1 MQAFGFLA
9 RKVGALF
16 FEEIGAL
23 LDFLVGRADDEFFGF
38 GYALFGGLGV
48 GAALILTAFVL
59 ALPKRAALVFRLPLF
74 TVSTANGASA
84 ARQHF
89 GKQSAMP
96 NSTRD
101 LATSRRRS
109 ICVALNDVS
118 GCLNLR
124 HCVYNNRLCQS
135 FNQSRPHEIGSL
147 KI

>member
-59 ALPKRAALVFRLPLF
+59 ALPKRAALVFRLPL
-74 TVSTANGASA
+74 AW
-84 ARQHF
+84 
-89 GKQSAMP
+89 
-96 NSTRD
+96 RD
-101 LATSRRRS
+101 GGDFRAGLLAEMSSR
-109 ICVALNDVS
+109 
-118 GCLNLR
+118 
-124 HCVYNNRLCQS
+124 
-135 FNQSRPHEIGSL
+135 
-147 KI
+147 

>member
-59 ALPKRAALVFRLPLF
+59 ALPKRAALVFRLPF
-74 TVSTANGASA
+74 WGGGFSFAETCFARFQA
-84 ARQHF
+84 AF
-89 GKQSAMP
+89 GW
-96 NSTRD
+96 
-101 LATSRRRS
+101 
-109 ICVALNDVS
+109 CVIV
-118 GCLNLR
+118 
-124 HCVYNNRLCQS
+124 VRLG
-135 FNQSRPHEIGSL
+135 R
-147 KI
+147 